1 MKVLILIVATLAV
14 GALCSEQCVPG
25 TTFKEDCNTCR
36 CGENGLKACT
46 RKMCTTVEAVVA
58 DEPYAR
64 NDNATTTGST
74 TTESITSADEKE
86 EVAEHTNGQVC
97 TPNEIKM
104 KDCNR
109 CRCAN
114 NGIGWFCTR
123 KACPPREKRSVE
135 QEECSPGTTFE
146 SSDGC
151 SECICTP
158 DSKAVCTDKPCEAR
172 TKRNTNSGDR
182 CAPGTSFKSADGCN
196 DCYCTENGRAACTL
210 KACEPNPI
218 PYRRR
223 RRSPSATKQDCVPG
237 TTFKDADG
245 CNDCFCSSDGR
256 AACTLMAC
264 EPHPAPYKRN
274 RRSSPVKTEC
284 TPGETKKADDGC
296 NDCHC
301 TNDGR
306 LACTRMACAPAAG
319 EGLSLLFKREAPSP
333 RKQECVPGTS
343 FKDSD
348 GCNDCFC
355 TDDGQAACTLKA
367 CEPNPAPY
375 KRNRRSSPVKTECT
389 PGETKKADDGCNDCH
404 CTNDGRLACT
414 RMACA
419 PAAGEGLSLLFKR
432 EAPSSRKQECVP
444 GTSFKDSDG
453 CNDCFCTDD
462 GQAACTLKAC
472 EPNPVPYKRRRR
484 ASPPKPELAPSQ
496 ECVPGTT
503 FKDADG
509 CNDCFCSN
517 DGRAACTLKLC
528 LPNEAAS
535 YSGRHSRSPQTESKC
550 TPGETKTHEDGCNQ
564 CTCTNDGRYACTRM
578 ACAPA
583 DGEGMSLL
591 FKREAPLLPTAQCT
605 PGETRM
611 HEDGCNK
618 CRCTSAGV
626 LACTRKWCDHGNEKK
641 SSSVHK
647 REATTE
653 LPRSEL
659 APGSPGFSCT
669 PRSSF
674 KYQCNNCVCNDDG
687 KNAGCT
693 FKFCIPGEY

>member
-1 MKVLILIVATLAV
+1 MKVLILIVATLVV

-46 RKMCTTVEAVVA
+46 RKMCTSVEAVVA

-64 NDNATTTGST
+64 NDNTTTTTNGSNGGSSSS

-123 KACPPREKRSVE
+123 KACPPREKRSTVE
-135 QEECSPGTTFE
+135 HQQEECSPGTTFE
-146 SSDGC
+146 SEDGC

-172 TKRNTNSGDR
+172 PKRDTNSGAG
-182 CAPGTSFKSADGCN
+182 CTPGTSFKSADGCN
-196 DCYCTENGRAACTL
+196 DCYCSDDGVALCTL
-210 KACEPNPI
+210 KSCEPKPA

-223 RRSPSATKQDCVPG
+223 RRAS
-237 TTFKDADG
+237 
-245 CNDCFCSSDGR
+245 
-256 AACTLMAC
+256 
-264 EPHPAPYKRN
+264 
-274 RRSSPVKTEC
+274 
-284 TPGETKKADDGC
+284 
-296 NDCHC
+296 
-301 TNDGR
+301 
-306 LACTRMACAPAAG
+306 PAAG
-319 EGLSLLFKREAPSP
+319 K
-333 RKQECVPGTS
+333 
-343 FKDSD
+343 
-348 GCNDCFC
+348 
-355 TDDGQAACTLKA
+355 
-367 CEPNPAPY
+367 
-375 KRNRRSSPVKTECT
+375 
-389 PGETKKADDGCNDCH
+389 
-404 CTNDGRLACT
+404 
-414 RMACA
+414 
-419 PAAGEGLSLLFKR
+419 
-432 EAPSSRKQECVP
+432 
-444 GTSFKDSDG
+444 
-453 CNDCFCTDD
+453 
-462 GQAACTLKAC
+462 
-472 EPNPVPYKRRRR
+472 
-484 ASPPKPELAPSQ
+484 Q

-517 DGRAACTLKLC
+517 DGRAACTLKAC
-528 LPNEAAS
+528 EPHPPA
-535 YSGRHSRSPQTESKC
+535 YSRRRRSSPTKTAC
-550 TPGETKTHEDGCNQ
+550 VPGEKKMAADGCNQ
-564 CTCTNDGRYACTRM
+564 CTCSNDGLHYACTRLACGPAPGGEGSESVFFKREAPAPPKQECVPGTNFKASDGCNECFCTDDGRAACTLIDCEPHRRSRRTSPPKPELAPSQECVPGSTFKDADGCNDCFCSNDGRAACTLKLCQPNPAPYSRRRRASPTETKIECTPGEKKM
-578 ACAPA
+578 AADGCNQCTCSNDGLHYACTRLACA
-583 DGEGMSLL
+583 GQGSESVF
-591 FKREAPLLPTAQCT
+591 FKREAPLLPTPQCT

-618 CRCTSAGV
+618 CRCTAAGV
-626 LACTRKWCDHGNEKK
+626 LACTRKWCDHGNEKNPAT
-641 SSSVHK
+641 VHK

-674 KYQCNNCVCNDDG
+674 KYQCNTCVCNDDG
-687 KNAGCT
+687 KHAGCT

>member
-1 MKVLILIVATLAV
+1 MKVLILIVATLVV

-46 RKMCTTVEAVVA
+46 RKMCPSVETVVA

-64 NDNATTTGST
+64 NDNTTGTTGSS

-123 KACPPREKRSVE
+123 KSCPPREKRSTE
-135 QEECSPGTTFE
+135 EEECSPGTTFE

-158 DSKAVCTDKPCEAR
+158 ESKAVCTDKPCEAR
-172 TKRNTNSGDR
+172 TKRDTNSGDR
-182 CAPGTSFKSADGCN
+182 CTPGTNFKSADGCN
-196 DCYCTENGRAACTL
+196 DCYCTKNGYAACTL
-210 KACEPNPI
+210 RACISNPV

-223 RRSPSATKQDCVPG
+223 RRASPSAGKQECVPG

-245 CNDCFCSSDGR
+245 CNDCFCSNDGR
-256 AACTLMAC
+256 AACTLKAC
-264 EPHPAPYKRN
+264 EPLPAPYN
-274 RRSSPVKTEC
+274 RRRRSPPNAKTEC
-284 TPGETKKADDGC
+284 IPGETKKSEDGC
-296 NDCHC
+296 NECHC

-333 RKQECVPGTS
+333 PQQQCVPGTYFKDS
-343 FKDSD
+343 DGCNNCYCSDDGQALCTLMDCEAASRSRRASPPKPELAPSTKCVPGTTFKDSD

-367 CEPNPAPY
+367 CESLPAP
-375 KRNRRSSPVKTECT
+375 N
-389 PGETKKADDGCNDCH
+389 N
-404 CTNDGRLACT
+404 
-414 RMACA
+414 
-419 PAAGEGLSLLFKR
+419 
-432 EAPSSRKQECVP
+432 
-444 GTSFKDSDG
+444 
-453 CNDCFCTDD
+453 
-462 GQAACTLKAC
+462 
-472 EPNPVPYKRRRR
+472 RRRR
-484 ASPPKPELAPSQ
+484 ASPPKPELAPSR
-496 ECVPGTT
+496 ECVPGTS

-509 CNDCFCSN
+509 CNDCFCTN

-528 LPNEAAS
+528 VSNDAATP
-535 YSGRHSRSPQTESKC
+535 YGRQSRSPQAQTKC
-550 TPGETKTHEDGCNQ
+550 TPGETKKHEDGCNQ
-564 CTCTNDGRYACTRM
+564 CTCSNDGRYACTRM

-583 DGEGMSLL
+583 EGEGLSLL
-591 FKREAPLLPTAQCT
+591 FKREAPLLPTPQCT

-611 HEDGCNK
+611 HDDGCNK
-618 CRCTSAGV
+618 CRCTTAGV
-626 LACTRKWCDHGNEKK
+626 LACTRKWCEPGSAKQL
-641 SSSVHK
+641 SSVHK

-659 APGSPGFSCT
+659 APGTPGFSCT
-669 PRSSF
+669 PRSTF
-674 KYQCNNCVCNDDG
+674 KYQCNTCVCTDDG

>member
-1 MKVLILIVATLAV
+1 MKVLILIVATLVV

-46 RKMCTTVEAVVA
+46 RKMCTSVETVVA

-64 NDNATTTGST
+64 NDNTTTSVNGNGGSSSS

-123 KACPPREKRSVE
+123 KACPPREKRSAPPA
-135 QEECSPGTTFE
+135 QDPECAPGTTFE

-172 TKRNTNSGDR
+172 TKRQTNGSQGGR
-182 CAPGTSFKSADGCN
+182 CTPGTSFKSADGCN
-196 DCYCTENGRAACTL
+196 DCFCTENGHAACTL
-210 KACEPNPI
+210 KACLPNPV

-223 RRSPSATKQDCVPG
+223 RRASPTGGKQECVPGTCFKHSDGCNTCFCSNDGHVACTLMACEPYPAPYNGSRRRRSSPAKTECTPGATKKDEDGCNDCHCANDGRTWACTRMACAPAAGTEGLSLLFKREAPSTTVAPPVTQQQCVPGTHFKHSDGCNGCYCSDDGQALCTLMDCEPASRSRRASPPKPELAPSQECVPG

-245 CNDCFCSSDGR
+245 CNDCFCS
-256 AACTLMAC
+256 
-264 EPHPAPYKRN
+264 
-274 RRSSPVKTEC
+274 
-284 TPGETKKADDGC
+284 
-296 NDCHC
+296 
-301 TNDGR
+301 NDGR
-306 LACTRMACAPAAG
+306 
-319 EGLSLLFKREAPSP
+319 
-333 RKQECVPGTS
+333 
-343 FKDSD
+343 
-348 GCNDCFC
+348 
-355 TDDGQAACTLKA
+355 AACTLKA
-367 CEPNPAPY
+367 CEPHPA
-375 KRNRRSSPVKTECT
+375 
-389 PGETKKADDGCNDCH
+389 
-404 CTNDGRLACT
+404 
-414 RMACA
+414 
-419 PAAGEGLSLLFKR
+419 
-432 EAPSSRKQECVP
+432 
-444 GTSFKDSDG
+444 
-453 CNDCFCTDD
+453 
-462 GQAACTLKAC
+462 
-472 EPNPVPYKRRRR
+472 PYKRRRR

-535 YSGRHSRSPQTESKC
+535 SASARQRRSPQAEPKC
-550 TPGETKTHEDGCNQ
+550 IAGQTKLHEDGCNQ
-564 CTCTNDGRYACTRM
+564 CTCTNEGRYACTRM
-578 ACAPA
+578 ACAPTE
-583 DGEGMSLL
+583 GEGLSVF
-591 FKREAPLLPTAQCT
+591 FKREAPLLPTPQCT

-618 CRCTSAGV
+618 CRCSSSGV
-626 LACTRKWCDHGNEKK
+626 LACTRKWCAPEGNERQL
-641 SSSVHK
+641 SSVQK
-647 REATTE
+647 REATDE
-653 LPRSEL
+653 LPQSAL

-674 KYQCNNCVCNDDG
+674 KFQCNTCVCNDDG

>member
-1 MKVLILIVATLAV
+1 MKVVILIVATLVV

-46 RKMCTTVEAVVA
+46 RKQCTSVETVAA

-64 NDNATTTGST
+64 NENTTSDGGSST

-123 KACPPREKRSVE
+123 KACPPREKRSSE

-146 SSDGC
+146 SDDGC

-158 DSKAVCTDKPCEAR
+158 DSKAVCTDKPCESR
-172 TKRNTNSGDR
+172 TKRDTNTQGR
-182 CAPGTSFKSADGCN
+182 CTPGTSFKSADGCN
-196 DCYCTENGRAACTL
+196 DCYCTETGVAACTA
-210 KACEPNPI
+210 KFCFPNPV

-223 RRSPSATKQDCVPG
+223 RRASPSKQECVPG

-245 CNDCFCSSDGR
+245 CNACFCSNDGR

-264 EPHPAPYKRN
+264 EPNPVPY
-274 RRSSPVKTEC
+274 RRRRASPTKPEC
-284 TPGETKKADDGC
+284 TAGETKKSEDGC

-301 TNDGR
+301 DNGR
-306 LACTRMACAPAAG
+306 FACTRMACAPAPGG
-319 EGLSLLFKREAPSP
+319 ESSVFFKREAPSP
-333 RKQECVPGTS
+333 PKQECVPGTN
-343 FKDSD
+343 FKHAD
-348 GCNDCFC
+348 GCNECFC
-355 TDDGQAACTLKA
+355 TDDGQAACTLLD
-367 CEPNPAPY
+367 CEP
-375 KRNRRSSPVKTECT
+375 SS
-389 PGETKKADDGCNDCH
+389 
-404 CTNDGRLACT
+404 
-414 RMACA
+414 
-419 PAAGEGLSLLFKR
+419 
-432 EAPSSRKQECVP
+432 
-444 GTSFKDSDG
+444 
-453 CNDCFCTDD
+453 
-462 GQAACTLKAC
+462 
-472 EPNPVPYKRRRR
+472 RRRR
-484 ASPPKPELAPSQ
+484 ASPPKPEIAPSR

-509 CNDCFCSN
+509 CNDCFCSK
-517 DGRAACTLKLC
+517 DGHAACTLKLC
-528 LPNEAAS
+528 EPNDAARS
-535 YSGRHSRSPQTESKC
+535 SGRRRRSPQGPSEC
-550 TPGETKTHEDGCNQ
+550 TPGETKPHEDGCNR
-564 CTCTNDGRYACTRM
+564 CTCANNGRYACTRM

-583 DGEGMSLL
+583 SGGESSVF
-591 FKREAPLLPTAQCT
+591 FKREAPLLPTPQCT
-605 PGETRM
+605 PGEIRM

-618 CRCTSAGV
+618 CRCSAAGV
-626 LACTRKWCDHGNEKK
+626 LACTRKWCEGSQDKTQV
-641 SSSVHK
+641 SSVHK
-647 REATTE
+647 RDATTE
-653 LPRSEL
+653 LPQSKV
-659 APGSPGFSCT
+659 APGAPGFSCT

-674 KYQCNNCVCNDDG
+674 KYQCNTCICNDDG

-693 FKFCIPGEY
+693 FKYCIPGEY